1 MMHLYLSRRI
11 KYLFRKYDWISI
23 IVVLLILHCISA
35 GLLLFFDYGA
45 FAEETISKTLWKG
58 TWWFFVTA
66 TTVGYGDIVPT
77 TIPGQIIAVFD
88 MIFGIG
94 LMYTIIGAGADKVIE
109 RRRRRMRGLSQLNL
123 HEHIALLG
131 GGAERKMRNLIKEIQ
146 SDPLYKGV
154 ELVVCSDH
162 YDENPFNDDVEFVRG
177 RIGDDDTLTRA
188 CVEQAKV
195 VIIYGISDEETI
207 LTALAVDEINRSAFT
222 TVYIRDR
229 VNIKHI
235 QRINKVR
242 HAGIAGKR
250 YGRIRVITRI
260 NDLMLAREISNPDLS
275 EAILQL
281 MNRKTG
287 NTFYSIEAWPEHDC
301 ALQLPAVRQ
310 MLRAT
315 DAHALLVGVRRFED
329 GSICTNPPEDLEVN
343 SNDHLFVIA
352 AHRPVIEWTPLLETA
367 QRTDIRHP

>member
-1 MMHLYLSRRI
+1 
-11 KYLFRKYDWISI
+11 
-23 IVVLLILHCISA
+23 
-35 GLLLFFDYGA
+35 
-45 FAEETISKTLWKG
+45 
-58 TWWFFVTA
+58 
-66 TTVGYGDIVPT
+66 
-77 TIPGQIIAVFD
+77 
-88 MIFGIG
+88 
-94 LMYTIIGAGADKVIE
+94 
-109 RRRRRMRGLSQLNL
+109 MRGLSQLNL
-123 HEHIALLG
+123 HDHIVLLG
-131 GGAERKMRNLIKEIQ
+131 GGAERKMRKLIKEIQ

-177 RIGDDDTLTRA
+177 RIGDDDTLTRS

-250 YGRIRVITRI
+250 YSRIRVITRI

-281 MNRKTG
+281 MNTKTG

-301 ALQLPAVRQ
+301 TLQLPAVRQ

-329 GSICTNPPEDLEVN
+329 GSMCMNPPEDLEVN